1 MRPIR
6 IIIALATVFL
16 AQIAVAQGQGI
27 GPPPPPGDVNVINT
41 PDVNVINAPDVNIAN
56 VPEVVI
62 ANPAPV
68 PVTGSI
74 VVSGVTTVSGTVN
87 SAQSGTWTV
96 GIDPDNNAVS
106 LGAGETFFY
115 DSGFGGFDNEI
126 DLGPFDLS
134 GISALRIIA
143 RGVNGRVTYELLAN
157 LDPSAPRPTIAMDS
171 ITVGSEDNNGYESR
185 VYEVPPS
192 SLSLHVTEEGPGG
205 TNFHVVLIG
214 R

>member
-1 MRPIR
+1 MRPIK

-16 AQIAVAQGQGI
+16 AQMAVAQGQGN
-27 GPPPPPGDVNVINT
+27 GPPPPPGDVNIINT

-56 VPEVVI
+56 VPQVLI
-62 ANPAPV
+62 ANPTPV
-68 PVTGSI
+68 PVTGN
-74 VVSGVTTVSGTVN
+74 VVISGGTSVSGTVS
-87 SAQSGTWTV
+87 SAQSGAWTV
-96 GIDPDNNAVS
+96 GIDPDNNTVS

-143 RGVNGRVTYELLAN
+143 RGVNGRVTYEVRAN
-157 LDPSAPRPTIAMDS
+157 LDPSAFSPTIQMDS
-171 ITVGSEDNNGYESR
+171 ITVGSESDSGYESR

-192 SLSLHVTEEGPGG
+192 TLSLHVTEEGPGG